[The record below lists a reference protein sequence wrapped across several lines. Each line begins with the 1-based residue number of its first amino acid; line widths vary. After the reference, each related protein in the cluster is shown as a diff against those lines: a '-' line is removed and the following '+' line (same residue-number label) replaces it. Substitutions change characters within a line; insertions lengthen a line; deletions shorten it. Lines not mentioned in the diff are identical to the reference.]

1 MEKISD
7 SENQEKLLAELKYLR
22 VTLKE
27 IGEAF
32 ILRSEGEIETI
43 AGYLTGMTPKNTR
56 QIAKVWLKEARS
68 TNFKPTKGRF
78 KDLKKIDHL
87 LEDLLHLI
95 IEYQAIPDKQPAKR
109 KQPVKSIRSAS
120 KASES

>member
-1 MEKISD
+1 MEKVSD
-7 SENQEKLLAELKYLR
+7 CEAQGKLLDELKYLR

-43 AGYLTGMTPKNTR
+43 AGYLTGMSPKNTR
-56 QIAKVWLKEARS
+56 QIAKVWLKEARG

-95 IEYQAIPDKQPAKR
+95 IEYQTIPDKQPVKR
-109 KQPVKSIRSAS
+109 KQPVKNIRSAP
-120 KASES
+120 KVTES